1 PPYQRTKE
9 LKNQRTKV
17 PLMSLFP
24 TFLDAFPRLDLP
36 LAFSQDTAQTIS
48 KETPPLPLKLIEEFI
63 LPIEPGMADELT
75 EFVACL
81 RLPKAAAYDGIVY
94 WRADLLQY
102 HYTLVTFNPKTQE
115 VIDRLVIAG
124 VSYDGEEMTQ
134 SHAMLT
140 ETLMIYQVSGQSEG
154 REEYDYKASTST
166 ARRFQ
171 VAETGKI
178 VEL

>member
-1 PPYQRTKE
+1 
-9 LKNQRTKV
+9 
-17 PLMSLFP
+17 MSSFSD
-24 TFLDAFPRLDLP
+24 FLDVFPRLDLP
-36 LAFSQDTAQTIS
+36 LAFSQDTVQTIS
-48 KETPPLPLKLIEEFI
+48 RETPPLPLELIEEFI

-75 EFVACL
+75 EFIACL
-81 RLPKAAAYDGIVY
+81 RLPKADNYEGIIY

-102 HYTLVTFNPKTQE
+102 HYTLVTFNPKNNE
-115 VIDRLVIAG
+115 VIDRQVIAG

-140 ETLMIYQVSGQSEG
+140 ETLMLYQVSGQSEG
-154 REEYDYKASTST
+154 KEEYDYRASTST

-171 VAETGKI
+171 VAASGKI